1 MPSTASDIEQ
11 VNRAFYEPLW
21 KQAQLVAPDRFNTWP
36 VVCELAA
43 GRRCLEVAPG
53 LRPRMPLHLT
63 EFADLS
69 ENAVQVLREAG
80 AQAQVASITALPFAD
95 ASFEVACAMDV
106 VEHVNDDVA
115 ALRELSRVLSDDG
128 VLLLSVPLFANA
140 WTPFDELVGHYR
152 RYEPE
157 QLIELLRKMGF
168 TIERSAV
175 YGMQPRSS
183 KLLDFGMWWL
193 KRHRKRAM
201 WWYNK
206 VFMPLG
212 LRLQKPLQFAAG
224 MIDAPG
230 MDEVLLICR
239 RRREQRAAT

>member
-1 MPSTASDIEQ
+1 MPSPVSNSESVSDMEQ

-21 KQAQLVAPDRFNTWP
+21 KQARLIAPDRFNTWP
-36 VVCELAA
+36 IVSELAT
-43 GRRCLEVAPG
+43 GHRCLEVAPG

-63 EFADLS
+63 QFADLS
-69 ENAVQVLREAG
+69 ENAVNVLRGAG
-80 AQAQVASITALPFAD
+80 AQAQVASIAALPFAD
-95 ASFEVACAMDV
+95 GSFEVACAMDV
-106 VEHVNDDVA
+106 VEHVSDDVG
-115 ALRELSRVLSDDG
+115 ALRELSRVLTDDG
-128 VLLLSVPLFANA
+128 VLLLSVPLFARC
-140 WTPFDELVGHYR
+140 WTPFDDVVGHYR

-157 QLIELLRKMGF
+157 QLIELLRELGF
-168 TIERSAV
+168 AVERSAV

-193 KRHRKRAM
+193 KRHRQRAM

-212 LRLQKPLQFAAG
+212 LRLQKPLRFEAG
-224 MIDAPG
+224 MIDTPG

-239 RRREQRAAT
+239 RA